1 MQDLLGKKV
10 LMLLGRHYQ
19 DEEGKLPL
27 EFLRGR
33 GAEVVVAGIDRGAL
47 EGLHHRSTIMVEKTV
62 DEAGDLS
69 GYDAL
74 LIPGGRGPR
83 NLRKHPEAVELVRE
97 FYATGKPIAAICHG
111 PQMLASA
118 GVLDGKTITSY
129 PPIKDE
135 LVQAGAIWVDE
146 AVVVDGNIITSRK
159 PEDIEDFDSE
169 LAAALLRS

>member
-1 MQDLLGKKV
+1 
-10 LMLLGRHYQ
+10 
-19 DEEGKLPL
+19 
-27 EFLRGR
+27 
-33 GAEVVVAGIDRGAL
+33 
-47 EGLHHRSTIMVEKTV
+47 
-62 DEAGDLS
+62 
-69 GYDAL
+69 
-74 LIPGGRGPR
+74 
-83 NLRKHPEAVELVRE
+83 
-97 FYATGKPIAAICHG
+97 
-111 PQMLASA
+111 MLASA